1 MKHPAFSPNRTRRAG
16 FTLVEVMMTVGITSG
31 VLLCVA
37 GGMLFNQRAQKMTR
51 EHTLAQRQAASL
63 LEEARRTNFRDLVP
77 YSNHAVLID
86 NNRTPDDPSDDL
98 MGRADLRIY
107 RQTTGEEL
115 ASAEG
120 ESYVSVQTIVRWN
133 SPKHVTR
140 RLTMVTHFSPQ

>member
-1 MKHPAFSPNRTRRAG
+1 
-16 FTLVEVMMTVGITSG
+16 
-31 VLLCVA
+31 
-37 GGMLFNQRAQKMTR
+37 MLFNQRAQKMTR